1 MQGATRSGISKA
13 QALQTTVKT
22 DWTRM
27 IAPESQSQ
35 LAIVE
40 TLVISLL
47 AVAMGWLVSPDDPLM
62 ISASFH
68 WVWFAPVLVALRY
81 GVLMGV
87 LSILVLAANAVFLV
101 FIAHQAAEMPLA
113 YFLGGGL
120 LTLVVG
126 EFATVWTERNQ
137 RKEEANLYLEERLTR
152 LTRRFLLMKLSHDR
166 LEQEML
172 SRPGSLRSAI
182 HDLRQQE
189 YLEGQAQATLP
200 AAQALMGILSQ
211 YCLVEEAALY
221 PAQQLSDDRIKLGLP
236 SAMLGTPPL
245 LSAQDSLL
253 NYAIQHK
260 VLAHVGQ
267 LTNDGYQSQLII
279 APLYETSF
287 GLVGVLAV
295 RSMPF
300 FALNDEN
307 LQLMMVIL
315 SYYTDTATN
324 ADLTNRVLSALP
336 KPAEGSFAEEIARL
350 IRVAERTKVSSELLV
365 LRFSGEK
372 KEVIPEQIT
381 TLKRGLDLMWQT
393 QIAGEPALFVLMPFG
408 TQAGIQGFNH
418 RLEGWLKSRHG
429 MSFDRLKVDR
439 YTISLSSERDLERL
453 SRITQGQL

>member
-1 MQGATRSGISKA
+1 MQGATRSAISKA
-13 QALQTTVKT
+13 QALQTGVKT

-27 IAPESQSQ
+27 IAPESQSR
-35 LAIVE
+35 LVFLE

-47 AVAMGWLVSPDDPLM
+47 AVAMGWLISPDDPLM
-62 ISASFH
+62 LSASFH

-101 FIAHQAAEMPLA
+101 FIAHQYAEMPLTH
-113 YFLGGGL
+113 FLGGGL

-126 EFATVWTERNQ
+126 EFATVWAERNR
-137 RKEEANLYLEERLTR
+137 RKEEANLYLEERLTH
-152 LTRRFLLMKLSHDR
+152 LTHRFLLMKLSHDR

-182 HDLRQQE
+182 HDLREQE
-189 YLEGQAQATLP
+189 YLEGQGKARLP
-200 AAQALMGILSQ
+200 AAQALLGILSQ
-211 YCLVEEAALY
+211 YCLIEEAALY
-221 PAQQLSDDRIKLGLP
+221 PAQQLSDDRVKLGLP
-236 SAMLGTPPL
+236 LAMLGNPPL
-245 LSAQDSLL
+245 LTEDDPLL

-267 LTNDGYQSQLII
+267 LNNDSYQSQLII

-307 LQLMMVIL
+307 LQLMLVIL
-315 SYYTDTATN
+315 SYYTDTTN
-324 ADLTNRVLSALP
+324 ADLTNRVLRALP
-336 KPAEGSFAEEIARL
+336 QPAEGCFAEEIARL
-350 IRVAERTKVSSELLV
+350 IRVAERTGVSSALLV

-372 KEVIPEQIT
+372 KEVIPGQIT
-381 TLKRGLDLMWQT
+381 TLKRGIDLMWQT
-393 QIAGEPALFVLMPFG
+393 QLVGEPALFVLMPFG

-418 RLEGWLKSRHG
+418 RIENWLKSRHG
-429 MSFDRLKVDR
+429 MSFDHLKIDT
-439 YTISLSSERDLERL
+439 YAITLSSEADLERL
-453 SRITQGQL
+453 SRLTQGQL

>member
-1 MQGATRSGISKA
+1 MQGATRSGASKA

-27 IAPESQSQ
+27 IAPESQSR
-35 LAIVE
+35 LGIVE

-47 AVAMGWLVSPDDPLM
+47 AVATGWLISPDDPLM
-62 ISASFH
+62 MSASFP
-68 WVWFAPVLVALRY
+68 WLWFAPVLVALRY

-87 LSILVLAANAVFLV
+87 LSVLVLAANAVVYLWMMPQPNV
-101 FIAHQAAEMPLA
+101 MPLT

-126 EFATVWTERNQ
+126 EFATVWHERNQ

-182 HDLRQQE
+182 HDLREQE
-189 YLEGQAQATLP
+189 YLEGQGKARLP
-200 AAQALMGILSQ
+200 AAQALLGILSQ
-211 YCLVEEAALY
+211 YCLIEEAALY
-221 PAQQLSDDRIKLGLP
+221 PAQQLPDDQVLLGLP
-236 SAMLGTPPL
+236 SAMLGKPPL
-245 LSAQDSLL
+245 LMSDDALL
-253 NYAIQHK
+253 LYAIRHN
-260 VLAHVGQ
+260 VLAHVGI
-267 LTNDGYQSQLII
+267 LASESYQSQLIV
-279 APLYETSF
+279 APLYDAAF
-287 GLVGVLAV
+287 GLVGILAV

-307 LQLMMVIL
+307 LQLMLVIL

-324 ADLTNRVLSALP
+324 AALTNRVMHALP
-336 KPAEGSFAEEIARL
+336 QPVEGPFAEEIARL
-350 IRVAERTKVSSELLV
+350 IRVAERTDVSSELLV

-372 KEVIPEQIT
+372 KDVVPEQIM

-393 QIAGEPALFVLMPFG
+393 HIAGEPALFVLMPFG
-408 TQAGIQGFNH
+408 TQAGVQGFNL
-418 RLEGWLKSRHG
+418 RLESWLQSRHG
-429 MSFDRLKVDR
+429 LNFDRIKVDA
-439 YTISLSSERDLERL
+439 YAFTLSTANDLERIARL
-453 SRITQGQL
+453 TQGQL